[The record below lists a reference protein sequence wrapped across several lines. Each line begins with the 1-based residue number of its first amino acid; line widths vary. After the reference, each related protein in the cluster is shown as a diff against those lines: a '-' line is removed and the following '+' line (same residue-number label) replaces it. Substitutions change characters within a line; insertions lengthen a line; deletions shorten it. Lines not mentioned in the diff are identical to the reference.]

1 MDIEKSMFMII
12 LANFTSAASS
22 RLRSLRLILNIWS
35 RFSKSLTFSK
45 WPRFSLARF
54 SEPVE
59 EEVEVEMSIVDL
71 ASRASLRIAGISV
84 LENGSMIIVKIIIV
98 FLIIIMVITMG
109 KCVTLS
115 DQGARK

>member
-1 MDIEKSMFMII
+1 MTIVAI
-12 LANFTSAASS
+12 FTSAASS
-22 RLRSLRLILNIWS
+22 RLRSLKLVLNIWS
-35 RFSKSLTFSK
+35 TFSKSLTSSK

-59 EEVEVEMSIVDL
+59 DKEEVEVEMSIVDL
-71 ASRASLRIAGISV
+71 ASSASLRIAGIPV
-84 LENGSMIIVKIIIV
+84 LENGSMIIVKFIIV
-98 FLIIIMVITMG
+98 FLIIIMVMKVG